1 MFYFYD
7 PLMNVPVSRFT
18 PPAMSRVV
26 EAPLAGSR
34 PTVTPVPAL
43 APPPGWQWAESKAG
57 TAVAPGTV
65 ASGTVAPGPGAVA
78 GGDEDMGKKEG
89 APSSSPFT
97 QTPLPSGPCAVS
109 VQPAAARTWQPSK
122 GYMEWTASCECRQTV
137 TIQPH
142 VVAAQPPLAPAPTW
156 SIVSWKHLAPR
167 KFTGTKEEVIALVEN
182 DLAAAGIH
190 HLDMQVYSAIH
201 VIVALKG

>member
-1 MFYFYD
+1 MFYFHD
-7 PLMNVPVSRFT
+7 PLMNTVPPSVT

-26 EAPLAGSR
+26 EI
-34 PTVTPVPAL
+34 PVSPL
-43 APPPGWQWAESKAG
+43 APPKGWQWANSKSSS
-57 TAVAPGTV
+57 AVAPGTV
-65 ASGTVAPGPGAVA
+65 APGTVA
-78 GGDEDMGKKEG
+78 GGDEARGKKS
-89 APSSSPFT
+89 AFSSPST
-97 QTPLPSGPCAVS
+97 HAPLPTSPCAVS
-109 VQPAAARTWQPSK
+109 SAARASQPPK
-122 GYMEWTASCECRQTV
+122 GYVEWTTSCECRQTV

-142 VVAAQPPLAPAPTW
+142 VVAAQPPLAPSPTW

-201 VIVALKG
+201 VIVALKR

>member
-1 MFYFYD
+1 MFYFHD
-7 PLMNVPVSRFT
+7 PLMNTVPPSFT

-26 EAPLAGSR
+26 EAPAS
-34 PTVTPVPAL
+34 L
-43 APPPGWQWAESKAG
+43 APPKGWQWANAKAGGVWVAG
-57 TAVAPGTV
+57 TAVAPD
-65 ASGTVAPGPGAVA
+65 AVA
-78 GGDEDMGKKEG
+78 GGDEDMGKKES
-89 APSSSPFT
+89 APASSFSPFT

-109 VQPAAARTWQPSK
+109 IQPAAARAWQPPK
-122 GYMEWTASCECRQTV
+122 GYVEWTTSCECRQTV

-167 KFTGTKEEVIALVEN
+167 KFTGTREEVIALVEA

-201 VIVALKG
+201 VIVALKR

>member
-26 EAPLAGSR
+26 E
-34 PTVTPVPAL
+34 VPVSPL
-43 APPPGWQWAESKAG
+43 APPKGWQWANAKSSS
-57 TAVAPGTV
+57 AVAPGTV
-65 ASGTVAPGPGAVA
+65 A
-78 GGDEDMGKKEG
+78 GGDEARGKKSTL
-89 APSSSPFT
+89 PSPST
-97 QTPLPSGPCAVS
+97 HAPLPTSPCAAS
-109 VQPAAARTWQPSK
+109 SAARAWQPSK
-122 GYMEWTASCECRQTV
+122 GYVEWTTSCECRRTV

-167 KFTGTKEEVIALVEN
+167 KFKGTKEEVIALVEN

-201 VIVALKG
+201 VIVALKR